1 MTCVR
6 EGTSWQPAE
15 PHWPS
20 HQAHM
25 ADWAVGGP
33 PCLSPSPQ
41 KLTSLP
47 LGSCPFPP
55 AARTHPPCQ
64 GATSGLPVPTPSP
77 VKAREDQDGAHPPRA
92 RSLGRTWGGGHCIP
106 KPHKNLLPGGK
117 VSFPTFLKPLP
128 EASFRRQGKADVSR

>member
-25 ADWAVGGP
+25 AGWALGGP

-55 AARTHPPCQ
+55 AARTPPP
-64 GATSGLPVPTPSP
+64 GGHLWPPSP
-77 VKAREDQDGAHPPRA
+77 HTLPGEGQRGPGWSPPSTGKKFGED
-92 RSLGRTWGGGHCIP
+92 LGGGHCIP